1 MNLGDFIF
9 PVYVHETTI
18 EEIIFLCKNSE
29 SEIFGYLIGSVLKWN
44 EEIYVLIEESLFLI
58 GAIYSD
64 KFYTSQIEGTAG
76 MYQKKF
82 QRIKKKRNNEN
93 LRITGW
99 WHSHPN
105 LGCFLSST
113 DLLTQKYFFSKPYQV
128 ALVIDPVRNEFEF
141 FSLDNNS
148 KKGYT
153 PVSYAV
159 LTQNKVLK

>member
-1 MNLGDFIF
+1 MNLEDFIF
-9 PVYVHETTI
+9 PVYVYETII
-18 EEIIFLCKNSE
+18 EEITFLCKNSE
-29 SEIFGYLIGSVLKWN
+29 SEIFGYLIGSILKWN
-44 EEIYVLIEESLFLI
+44 EEIYVLIEESLFLL

-113 DLLTQKYFFSKPYQV
+113 DLLTQKFFFSKPYQV
-128 ALVIDPVRNEFEF
+128 ALAIDPVRNEYA
-141 FSLDNNS
+141 FSSIDNNS
-148 KKGYT
+148 KKGYK

-159 LTQNKVLK
+159 LTENEVLK

>member
-1 MNLGDFIF
+1 MNLEDFIF

-141 FSLDNNS
+141 YSIDNNS
-148 KKGYT
+148 KKGYK

-159 LTQNKVLK
+159 LTQNKVLE